1 MMEYKLDLILMRV
14 AAALL
19 VLLIIG
25 ACTIRLRDDACETDA
40 SSSSARDFDH
50 MIPWLGPSHITT
62 QDEND
67 PLLACGDGSAATRG
81 ASRGESTAPSILS
94 DRNGCRAPRL
104 GVPLREDGRPTP
116 DPDSAAIPAPE
127 GR

>member
-1 MMEYKLDLILMRV
+1 MMEYKIDLILMRV

-25 ACTIRLRDDACETDA
+25 ACTIRLRDDACESDA
-40 SSSSARDFDH
+40 SSSIARDFDH
-50 MIPWLGPSHITT
+50 IIPRLGPSHTTT

-67 PLLACGDGSAATRG
+67 PLLTCGDGSAATRG
-81 ASRGESTAPSILS
+81 SSRGESAAPSILS

-104 GVPLREDGRPTP
+104 GVPLGDVSRPTP
-116 DPDSAAIPAPE
+116 DSVAIPAPE

>member
-40 SSSSARDFDH
+40 SSSIARDFDH
-50 MIPWLGPSHITT
+50 MIPKLGPSHATT

-67 PLLACGDGSAATRG
+67 PRLECGDGSTAATHG
-81 ASRGESTAPSILS
+81 PSLDESTAPSILS
-94 DRNGCRAPRL
+94 DRDGCRAPRL
-104 GVPLREDGRPTP
+104 GVPLRDVSRPTP
-116 DPDSAAIPAPE
+116 DSVAIPAPE